1 VFQHGSSVLGLGLHC
16 KVNCTVCFLFGVVG
30 AGMGVVDLGGIE
42 MAAVVGMGA
51 QIVDFDSIG
60 ADHFQMAVFAG
71 ERRVV
76 GT

>member
-1 VFQHGSSVLGLGLHC
+1 
-16 KVNCTVCFLFGVVG
+16 
-30 AGMGVVDLGGIE
+30 
-42 MAAVVGMGA
+42 VVGMGA